1 MDIRETSAADLA
13 ALIAL
18 HDAAFGGPHEG
29 RLVAD
34 LIARDLAAISLAAVE
49 GGRIVGHILFSPLV
63 VEVDSDTALGLAL
76 APLAVHPSRQR
87 AGIGTAL
94 TQAGLDAARQAGWEA
109 VIVLGHPSYYARFGF
124 SADLAR
130 GFESPFA
137 GPAFMALELTK
148 SALSGRKGKII
159 YSSPFADMASGEAP
173 SAA

>member
-1 MDIRETSAADLA
+1 MDIRETSAGDLA
-13 ALIAL
+13 ALMAL

-34 LIARDLAAISLAAVE
+34 LIKGDLAVISLVAIE
-49 GGRIVGHILFSPLV
+49 DGSIVGHVLFSPLV
-63 VEVDSDTALGLAL
+63 IEVDGDTVLGLAL
-76 APLAVHPSRQR
+76 APLAVHPGRQR
-87 AGIGTAL
+87 SGIGTAL
-94 TQAGLDAARQAGWEA
+94 TRAGLAAAAQAGWEA

-159 YSSPFADMASGEAP
+159 YASPFTDMAAGDAP

>member
-1 MDIRETSAADLA
+1 MDIRETSASDLA

-29 RLVAD
+29 RLVAE
-34 LIARDLAAISLAAVE
+34 LISGDLAAISLAAVE
-49 GGRIVGHILFSPLV
+49 EGRIVGHILFSPLV
-63 VEVDSDTALGLAL
+63 VEVNGETVLGLAL
-76 APLAVHPSRQR
+76 APLAVHPSRQQI
-87 AGIGTAL
+87 GIGTAL
-94 TQAGLDAARQAGWEA
+94 ALAGLDAARQAGWEA

-148 SALSGRKGKII
+148 AALSGRKGKII
-159 YSSPFADMASGEAP
+159 YLSPFVDMASGEAP
-173 SAA
+173 NTA